1 MIPLAINLL
10 LVVLILVCLLLGLV
24 TMMQRPKQEG
34 LGAAFGGDTMADLA
48 GAKASDMLEKATGF
62 LAVLFFAVAIA
73 LGILWN
79 IENPTKAFVPEDA
92 KEKEEMVDEEKEEES
107 LPVDTTNDSD
117 SSDSEVI
124 DPTIDLNDDDA
135 PSAAGDS
142 SEESATQDVV
152 TPEDGAIEDG
162 ATSSASEETVQSE
175 GDSTEPALD
184 DEQQKPVVP
193 ATSGQ

>member
-79 IENPTKAFVPEDA
+79 IENPTKAFVPEGA
-92 KEKEEMVDEEKEEES
+92 KEKEEMVDEEKEEKA
-107 LPVDTTNDSD
+107 LPMNTANDSD
-117 SSDSEVI
+117 SSDSE
-124 DPTIDLNDDDA
+124 A
-135 PSAAGDS
+135 PSEISDS
-142 SEESATQDVV
+142 TEESATEDVV
-152 TPEDGAIEDG
+152 TPEDET
-162 ATSSASEETVQSE
+162 TSSEQQETQSAEE
-175 GDSTEPALD
+175 STEPALD
-184 DEQQKPVVP
+184 DEQQKAAAP
-193 ATSGQ
+193 TTGGQ